1 MAYLPEGLPTPD
13 VNDQSIAGYWEHAKK
28 HELVIQK
35 CTNCG
40 TFRHTPMAACYNCQS
55 FDFEWAKVSGK
66 GTIYSYTIVHHPVH
80 PVVKEKVPYNVI
92 LVEIPDAGNVRV
104 VGNLIDDTPNEDIKI
119 GMPVEVTWEDI
130 NDDVTL
136 PQWKRAA

>member
-1 MAYLPEGLPTPD
+1 MAYMPEDIPKPD
-13 VNDQSIAGYWEHAKK
+13 VNDQSITGYFEHAKK

-35 CTNCG
+35 CSKCG
-40 TFRHTPMAACYNCQS
+40 TFRHTPMATCYNCQS
-55 FDFEWAKVSGK
+55 FDYEWHKVSGK
-66 GTIYSYTIVHHPVH
+66 GTIYSYTIIHHPVH
-80 PVVKEKVPYNVI
+80 PALKERVPYNVV

-104 VGNLIDDTPNEDIKI
+104 VGNLIDGTPNEDIKI

-130 NDDVTL
+130 DDEITL